1 MLPGMKSSELTD
13 VQWERLRALLPPQKP
28 RTGRPANDHRSILNG
43 ILWVLRTGSPWRSLP
58 ERYGSWKTVS
68 SRFYRWQKAGVWE
81 RVLADLQRRADADGR
96 LDWTLHFVDGTVVRA
111 HQHAAG
117 AKGGARPRRPSD
129 VAAVATARRSISGAS
144 AAASRWRW
152 C

>member
-1 MLPGMKSSELTD
+1 MDRPELTD
-13 VQWERLRALLPPQKP
+13 AQWEKLRPLLPPQKP
-28 RTGRPANDHRSILNG
+28 RTGRPAKDHRTVLEG

-96 LDWTLHFVDGTVVRA
+96 LDWTLHFVDSTVVRA

-117 AKGGARPRRPSD
+117 AKGGTQEPRRW
-129 VAAVATARRSISGAS
+129 VAAAAVTAPRSTSGPSGAG
-144 AAASRWRW
+144 SRWCW